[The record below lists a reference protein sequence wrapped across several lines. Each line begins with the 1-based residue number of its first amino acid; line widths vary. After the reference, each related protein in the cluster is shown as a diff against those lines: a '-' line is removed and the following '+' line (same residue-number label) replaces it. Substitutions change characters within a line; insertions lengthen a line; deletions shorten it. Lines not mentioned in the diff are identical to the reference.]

1 MWRQVALS
9 FQAGWSTPVA
19 HGPSRRT
26 AVGFEPTTSQ
36 NLRVLRC
43 RLYPWTISYSYY
55 CCTYLSII
63 VIIII
68 IIIII
73 IIYYYLLLQHGL
85 VITNINDYVMYETGW
100 KKQRQSRSIKDFD
113 LSLHLKVANTT
124 EYGMYAVRHQCGCTP
139 DLALY
144 PTAQSYSHAI
154 CLLRRHNWW
163 PLMKSIKFN
172 QVW

>member
-1 MWRQVALS
+1 MRQPGCS
-9 FQAGWSTPVA
+9 QFIGRSEHTW
-19 HGPSRRT
+19 GP
-26 AVGFEPTTSQ
+26 AGFEPTTSQ

-63 VIIII
+63 VII